1 MVAARGKSPNTLAG
15 SRTVVELEQENNRLR
30 KERADARMERDILTT
45 ATAYFARELL
55 PGTRS

>member
-1 MVAARGKSPNTLAG
+1 M
-15 SRTVVELEQENNRLR
+15 VELEQENNRLR